1 MGRLSSVSFHLFSI
15 SNSDPRPET
24 TTIHHSVAT
33 RSSPHVQNGEQP
45 PIVRPLPQ
53 YNRPPPL
60 HHHRTSIQLQSPTS
74 SSTSKTKYPG
84 LGGNITSTP
93 LPSTLNYIKER
104 DSNLEEKAHK
114 YLIELGVRV
123 RAKSMS
129 DRITDLPDWVAY
141 HILSFLAVTDLTRFG
156 CVSKRCRQLYL
167 STPSL
172 NFDGFPDAHIV
183 SCEKRLE
190 LLSSLDR
197 FLLMYRGVNNI
208 QRFRIYWDD
217 LLLNAS
223 SSFRQDAVFRM
234 MTWIHNAVSCNVE
247 VLEIF
252 VHIIIDP
259 PRTLLPSSVFLCR
272 SLRSLSISMCY
283 NILKSPSLTSSSNLE
298 CLTLSSVTI
307 EDEEIFKWISCS
319 CKCIKELHLEN
330 VSGSSVTIESSSLR
344 LFSFL
349 NPNHSSR
356 YCNLSI
362 SGEKLEE
369 ILIDWGFDSTCSK
382 LLNIHAPNLKYLKW
396 LGNLLFHQNFGKLM
410 CLKKAELFLKPKADD
425 YSLSSEVLC
434 IINSAEALILS
445 KEITMALLKGGFI
458 PGLLENVSHLSINIG
473 SWLDIILP
481 QMVSIFGRMNNLSSL
496 NIMSDILFLHPITDC
511 CGFNMGYWRLQN
523 FPFIHQLKEVTIELS
538 NGSNGVQFAKYI
550 LEHAG
555 NLKEMKIVYSLEQSK
570 AIAKLKKSK
579 RASKIATVVFEEDK
593 FRMSI
598 RRSFHL

>member
-1 MGRLSSVSFHLFSI
+1 
-15 SNSDPRPET
+15 
-24 TTIHHSVAT
+24 
-33 RSSPHVQNGEQP
+33 
-45 PIVRPLPQ
+45 
-53 YNRPPPL
+53 
-60 HHHRTSIQLQSPTS
+60 
-74 SSTSKTKYPG
+74 
-84 LGGNITSTP
+84 
-93 LPSTLNYIKER
+93 
-104 DSNLEEKAHK
+104 
-114 YLIELGVRV
+114 
-123 RAKSMS
+123 MS

-445 KEITMALLKGGFI
+445 KEITM
-458 PGLLENVSHLSINIG
+458 
-473 SWLDIILP
+473 
-481 QMVSIFGRMNNLSSL
+481 
-496 NIMSDILFLHPITDC
+496 C

-555 NLKEMKIVYSLEQSK
+555 NLKEMKVVYSLEQSK